1 MTTALTNDRM
11 PMKALFKL
19 IPLLIAA
26 IPMTGGCASEPMP
39 AESAADTEPIPMT
52 FHADAERGG
61 TRTVLNAGNGITWT
75 TSDEIAVF
83 SETGASGSRFKV
95 DRLDASGSVATF
107 SGLSTT
113 SANGYYYALYPYQQ
127 QATLVATSG
136 TINAEL
142 PTVQTG
148 VVDSFAPEAALSV
161 AQVNAE
167 AMDDADILH
176 FRNVGALLAVKV
188 PGNYVTAIRITS
200 RDGSVAMTGGA
211 DIRYNDGEP
220 VVYPNSRS
228 KNYVELTGLAGKIGK
243 TVYAVVY
250 PGEYSQGFEVSFIT
264 ETTYNTYKSSKALS
278 LKRNGNVYLIDRDW
292 SVNNDRTGPHAGYTR
307 LITPVI
313 SQCTQSG
320 TGAVKMDFSCSSG
333 KKTGFKLYVRDASS
347 MGEGQLVAT
356 VADASIRSY
365 TFTGLTTGA
374 SYDFGVAAFPDPENT
389 ESLADSET
397 AWFDDITVN
406 AVSSNVQ
413 VTIASTAENYY
424 NLIVNYT
431 ISGLTDA
438 GAEHGIVFSSTSSS
452 PTRGSAGAEGTLPG
466 PVLTSLSETT
476 VRQCIPNAVLIPGTS
491 YYVRAY
497 CYDPVAGN
505 YVYSTVSTLKL
516 GDQPAG
522 YSISRTSIGAPAN
535 GVSVFSFQADGNYS
549 GWYAVANCSASSSVA
564 LKVLNVPSGRVS
576 AAKVSD
582 QASGSDALVLVNGQI
597 FGNYNQGIAYTSG
610 SVRYSSAIAGAD
622 EYLYCMHGTSY
633 STFQPITRA
642 ILGVDGSGKP
652 GAYWSSCLADATVRF
667 FDRPIPAGTADPLV
681 YPQVNAS
688 SGPGPARNWS
698 PSEALSTGPM
708 LLYGGRVCVSEDR
721 IAAGVYYT
729 NYDLWETTSGN
740 IYGSSR
746 ARTAIGYDSAT
757 GNVYLCVVS
766 TSITQTGLARVM
778 KGLGCDYAMN
788 LDGGSSSG
796 MYVKGS
802 GMYGNSSRSVG
813 STVGFF
819 AR

>member
-1 MTTALTNDRM
+1 MNDGK
-11 PMKALFKL
+11 PMKTMSKL
-19 IPLLIAA
+19 ISFLLAA
-26 IPMTGGCASEPMP
+26 IPMIGSCASEPMP

-211 DIRYNDGEP
+211 DIRYNAGEP
-220 VVYPNSRS
+220 VVSPNSRS
-228 KNYVELTGLAGKIGK
+228 KNYVQLTGLAGKIGK

-505 YVYSTVSTLKL
+505 YVYSTVSTLRL

-549 GWYAVANCSASSSVA
+549 GWYAVANCSASSPVA

-652 GAYWSSCLADATVRF
+652 GAYWSSCLADGTVRF

>member
-1 MTTALTNDRM
+1 MNDGK
-11 PMKALFKL
+11 PMKTMSKL
-19 IPLLIAA
+19 ISFLLAA
-26 IPMTGGCASEPMP
+26 IPMIGSCASEPMP

-95 DRLDASGSVATF
+95 DQLDASGSVATF

-167 AMDDADILH
+167 AMEDADILH

-211 DIRYNDGEP
+211 DIRYNAGEP
-220 VVYPNSRS
+220 VVSPNSRS
-228 KNYVELTGLAGKIGK
+228 KNYVQLTGLAGKIGK

-313 SQCTQSG
+313 AQCAQSG

-333 KKTGFKLYVRDASS
+333 KTAGYKLYVRDATS
-347 MGEGQLVAT
+347 MGEGQLAAT
-356 VADASIRSY
+356 VTDASIRSY
-365 TFTGLTTGA
+365 TFTGLATGA

-397 AWFDDITVN
+397 AWFDDVTVN

-438 GAEHGIVFSSTSSS
+438 GAEHGIVFSSASSV

-466 PVLTSLSETT
+466 PVLTSLSEAT
-476 VRQCIPNAVLIPGTS
+476 VRQCIPNAALTPGTT

-505 YVYSTVSTLKL
+505 YVYSTVSTLQL
-516 GDQPAG
+516 SDQPAG
-522 YSISRTSIGAPAN
+522 YSINRSSISAPAD
-535 GVSVFSFQADGNYS
+535 GVSVYSFQAAGSYS
-549 GWYAVANCSASSSVA
+549 GWYAEADCSASSPVA

-576 AAKVSD
+576 ASKVSD
-582 QASGSDALVLVNGQI
+582 QAAGSDALVLVNGQI
-597 FGNYNQGIAYTSG
+597 FGNYNQGIAYSSG
-610 SVRYSSAIAGAD
+610 SMRYSSAIAGAD

-633 STFQPITRA
+633 SAFQPITRA

-652 GAYWSSCLADATVRF
+652 GAYWSSCLADGSVRF

-688 SGPGPARNWS
+688 SGPGPVRAWS

-721 IAAGVYYT
+721 ITTGVYYT
-729 NYDLWETTSGN
+729 NYELWETTSGN

-757 GNVYLCVVS
+757 GKIYLCVVS
-766 TSITQTGLARVM
+766 SNITQTGLALVM

-796 MYVKGS
+796 MFVKGS
-802 GMYGNSSRSVG
+802 GMHGNSSRSVG

>member
-1 MTTALTNDRM
+1 MNDGK
-11 PMKALFKL
+11 PMKTMSKL
-19 IPLLIAA
+19 ISFLLAA
-26 IPMTGGCASEPMP
+26 IPMIGSCASEPMP

-211 DIRYNDGEP
+211 DIRYNAGEP
-220 VVYPNSRS
+220 VVSPNSRS
-228 KNYVELTGLAGKIGK
+228 KNYVQLTGLAGKIGK

-313 SQCTQSG
+313 AQCAQSG

-333 KKTGFKLYVRDASS
+333 KKAGYKLYVRDATS

-356 VADASIRSY
+356 VTDASIRSY
-365 TFTGLTTGA
+365 TFTGLATGA

-549 GWYAVANCSASSSVA
+549 GWYAVANCSASSPVA

-582 QASGSDALVLVNGQI
+582 QASSSDALVLVNGQI
-597 FGNYNQGIAYTSG
+597 IGNYNQGIAYTSG

-652 GAYWSSCLADATVRF
+652 GAYWSSCLADGTVRF

-757 GNVYLCVVS
+757 GNVYLCIVS

>member
-1 MTTALTNDRM
+1 MNDGK
-11 PMKALFKL
+11 PMKTMSKL
-19 IPLLIAA
+19 ISFLLAA
-26 IPMTGGCASEPMP
+26 IPMIGSCASEPMP

-95 DRLDASGSVATF
+95 DQLDASGSVATF

-167 AMDDADILH
+167 AMEDADILH

-211 DIRYNDGEP
+211 DIRYNAGEP
-220 VVYPNSRS
+220 VVSPNSRS
-228 KNYVELTGLAGKIGK
+228 KNYVQLTGLAGKIGK

-313 SQCTQSG
+313 AQCAQSG

-333 KKTGFKLYVRDASS
+333 KKAGYKLYVRDATS

-356 VADASIRSY
+356 VTDASIRSY
-365 TFTGLTTGA
+365 TFTGLATGA

-397 AWFDDITVN
+397 AWFDDVTVN

-431 ISGLTDA
+431 ISGLTDV
-438 GAEHGIVFSSTSSS
+438 GAEHGIVFSSASSV

-466 PVLTSLSETT
+466 PVLTSLSEAT
-476 VRQCIPNAVLIPGTS
+476 VRQCIPNAALTPGTT

-505 YVYSTVSTLKL
+505 YVYSTVSTLQL
-516 GDQPAG
+516 SDQPAG
-522 YSISRTSIGAPAN
+522 YSINRSSISAPAD
-535 GVSVFSFQADGNYS
+535 GVSVYSFQAAGSYS
-549 GWYAVANCSASSSVA
+549 GWYAEADCSASSPVA

-576 AAKVSD
+576 ASKVSD
-582 QASGSDALVLVNGQI
+582 QAAGSDALVLVNGQI
-597 FGNYNQGIAYTSG
+597 FGNYNQGIAYSSG
-610 SVRYSSAIAGAD
+610 SMRYSSAIAGAD
-622 EYLYCMHGTSY
+622 EYLYCRHGTSY
-633 STFQPITRA
+633 SAFQPITRA

-652 GAYWSSCLADATVRF
+652 GAYWSSCLADGSVRF

-688 SGPGPARNWS
+688 SGPGPVRAWS

-721 IAAGVYYT
+721 ITTGVYYT
-729 NYDLWETTSGN
+729 NYELWETTSGN

-757 GNVYLCVVS
+757 GKIYLCVVS
-766 TSITQTGLARVM
+766 SNITQTGLALVM

-796 MYVKGS
+796 MFVKGS
-802 GMYGNSSRSVG
+802 GMHGNSSRSVG

>member
-1 MTTALTNDRM
+1 MNDGK
-11 PMKALFKL
+11 PMKTMSKL
-19 IPLLIAA
+19 ISFLLAA
-26 IPMTGGCASEPMP
+26 IPMIGSCASEPMP

-211 DIRYNDGEP
+211 DIRYNAGEP
-220 VVYPNSRS
+220 VVSPNSRS
-228 KNYVELTGLAGKIGK
+228 KNYVQLTGLAGKIGK

-313 SQCTQSG
+313 AQCAQSG

-333 KKTGFKLYVRDASS
+333 KKAGYKLYVRDATS

-356 VADASIRSY
+356 VTDASIRSY
-365 TFTGLTTGA
+365 TFTGLATGA

-397 AWFDDITVN
+397 AWFDDVTVN

-438 GAEHGIVFSSTSSS
+438 GAEHGIVFSSASSV

-466 PVLTSLSETT
+466 PVLTSLSEAT
-476 VRQCIPNAVLIPGTS
+476 VRQCIPNAALTPGTT

-505 YVYSTVSTLKL
+505 YVYSTVSTLQL
-516 GDQPAG
+516 SDQPAG
-522 YSISRTSIGAPAN
+522 YSINRSSISAPAD
-535 GVSVFSFQADGNYS
+535 GVSVYSFQAAGSYS
-549 GWYAVANCSASSSVA
+549 GWYAEADCSASSPVA

-576 AAKVSD
+576 ASKVSD
-582 QASGSDALVLVNGQI
+582 QAAGSDALVLVNGQI
-597 FGNYNQGIAYTSG
+597 FGNYNQGIAYSSG
-610 SVRYSSAIAGAD
+610 SMRYSSAIAGAD

-633 STFQPITRA
+633 SAFQPITRA

-652 GAYWSSCLADATVRF
+652 GAYWSSCLADGSVRF
-667 FDRPIPAGTADPLV
+667 FDCPIPAGTADPLV

-688 SGPGPARNWS
+688 SGPGPVRAWS

-721 IAAGVYYT
+721 ITTGVYYT
-729 NYDLWETTSGN
+729 NYELWETTSGN

-757 GNVYLCVVS
+757 GKIYLCVVS
-766 TSITQTGLARVM
+766 SNITQTGLALVM

-796 MYVKGS
+796 MFVKGS
-802 GMYGNSSRSVG
+802 GMHGNSSRSVG

>member
-1 MTTALTNDRM
+1 MNDGK
-11 PMKALFKL
+11 PMKTMSKL
-19 IPLLIAA
+19 ISFLLAA
-26 IPMTGGCASEPMP
+26 IPMIGSCASEPMP
-39 AESAADTEPIPMT
+39 AEPAADTEPIPMT

-95 DRLDASGSVATF
+95 DQLDASGSVATF

-167 AMDDADILH
+167 AMEDADILH

-211 DIRYNDGEP
+211 DIRYNAGEP
-220 VVYPNSRS
+220 VVSPNSRS
-228 KNYVELTGLAGKIGK
+228 KNYVQLTGLAGKIGK

-313 SQCTQSG
+313 AQCAQSG

-333 KKTGFKLYVRDASS
+333 KKAGYKLYVRDATS

-356 VADASIRSY
+356 VTDASIRSY
-365 TFTGLTTGA
+365 TFTGLATGA

-397 AWFDDITVN
+397 AWFDDVTVN

-466 PVLTSLSETT
+466 PVLTSLSEAT
-476 VRQCIPNAVLIPGTS
+476 VRQCIPNAALTPGTT

-505 YVYSTVSTLKL
+505 YVYSTVSTLQL
-516 GDQPAG
+516 SDQPAG
-522 YSISRTSIGAPAN
+522 YSINRSSISAPAD
-535 GVSVFSFQADGNYS
+535 GVSVYSFQAAGSYS
-549 GWYAVANCSASSSVA
+549 GWYAEADCSASSPVA

-576 AAKVSD
+576 ASKVSD
-582 QASGSDALVLVNGQI
+582 QAAGSDALVLVNGQI
-597 FGNYNQGIAYTSG
+597 FGNYNQGIAYSSG
-610 SVRYSSAIAGAD
+610 SMRYSSAIAGAD

-633 STFQPITRA
+633 SAFQPITRA

-652 GAYWSSCLADATVRF
+652 GAYWSSCLADGSVRF

-688 SGPGPARNWS
+688 SGPGPVRAWS

-721 IAAGVYYT
+721 ITTGVYYT
-729 NYDLWETTSGN
+729 NYELWETTSGN

-757 GNVYLCVVS
+757 GKIYLCVVS
-766 TSITQTGLARVM
+766 SNITQTGLALVM

-796 MYVKGS
+796 MFVKGS
-802 GMYGNSSRSVG
+802 GMHGNSSRSVG